1 MSQTDP
7 QFVYRQV
14 GIDRIDD
21 IRLLWE
27 ELNVYHVQFAP
38 LFADEMGSR
47 TFAGRRSEIEA
58 KAASGKVRI
67 ELVAAGSDGP
77 DIAYCVASVSADGVA
92 EIDSLFIQSQFRGH
106 GIGSELMHRALAWF
120 RAAGATSTIISVTH
134 GNDKAI
140 AFYRRFGFYP
150 RAVVLRQ
157 RDEGAG

>member
-1 MSQTDP
+1 MNQTDP
-7 QFVYRQV
+7 QFVYREV
-14 GIDRIDD
+14 GIDRIDE
-21 IRLLWE
+21 LQTLWE
-27 ELNVYHVQFAP
+27 ELNVHHEQFSP
-38 LFADEMGSR
+38 LFADEMRSR
-47 TFAGRRSEIEA
+47 TFKGRRGEIEA

-77 DIAYCVASVSADGVA
+77 DVAYCVASVSADGVA
-92 EIDSLFIQSQFRGH
+92 EIDSLFIQSQFRGC

-150 RAVVLRQ
+150 RSVLLRQ
-157 RDEGAG
+157 RDEGSV